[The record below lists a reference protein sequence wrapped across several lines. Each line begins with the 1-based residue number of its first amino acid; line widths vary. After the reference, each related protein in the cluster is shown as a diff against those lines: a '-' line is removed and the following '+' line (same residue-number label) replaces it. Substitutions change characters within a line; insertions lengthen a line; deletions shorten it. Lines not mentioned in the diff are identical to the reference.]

1 MVKLWEKKNTF
12 GRSKGFSLIELLV
25 VLAIVIIMAALAV
38 GFLPNSRRRSVIQ
51 AEAISLAYRIEQARS
66 LAQTLRQGSRPTT
79 EYRILFDATAK
90 TYTPQVYENDSSIT
104 TVANRWKPAQAI
116 SASPIRL
123 NPKISFGPPSGAN
136 IPSYGP
142 TVTSI
147 STSLGA
153 GVKTVPEIRFNS
165 RGFPVEWTDA
175 TAIPPTLPRETAN
188 EVYLTD
194 GREFFAVTVNVLG
207 RVEVWAYTTAP
218 SATWV
223 KISGTPNRN

>member
-1 MVKLWEKKNTF
+1 MVKKLWEKKLN
-12 GRSKGFSLIELLV
+12 RSAAFSLVELLV
-25 VLAIVIIMAALAV
+25 VLLIVIIMAALAV

-51 AEAISLAYRIEQARS
+51 AEAISLAYRIEQAKG

-79 EYRILFDATAK
+79 EYRILFNATTK
-90 TYTPQVYENDSSIT
+90 TYTPEVYENDTSIT

-116 SASPIRL
+116 SPTAISL
-123 NPKISFGPPSGAN
+123 NPKISFGPPTGAN
-136 IPSYGP
+136 IPNYGP
-142 TVTSI
+142 AITSI
-147 STSLGA
+147 STSLGT

-165 RGFPVEWTDA
+165 RGFPVEWTDV
-175 TAIPPTLPRETAN
+175 TAVPPTLPRESGN
-188 EVYLTD
+188 EVYLND

-223 KISGTPNRN
+223 KISR